1 MLSLPHKSLPSAF
14 WSYTC
19 IYVYVYIFTAYMCVS
34 IFLIKDTVICC
45 LSLYNPLLFLFYWF
59 LLPYI
64 EFFWLPPPS
73 PFVCMCMHACACVGQ
88 RRMCVCVLLHL
99 STSYFLETE
108 SLTELGVK
116 LMASKPQWASCFCPS
131 QGLQVFMWT
140 GQAFYV
146 GTRIYN
152 LVLMHLQQ
160 VHLPT
165 KSVFWPLEELLILR
179 GDTGRPGMIR

>member
-19 IYVYVYIFTAYMCVS
+19 IYVYVYIFTAYMCVF

-73 PFVCMCMHACACVGQ
+73 PFVCMCMHACTCVGQ
-88 RRMCVCVLLHL
+88 RRMCVCSAPSFNILFPWDRIPYWAWSLVDGQQAPVSLLFL
-99 STSYFLETE
+99 PLTGVTSVYVDRPSFLCRY
-108 SLTELGVK
+108 K
-116 LMASKPQWASCFCPS
+116 
-131 QGLQVFMWT
+131 
-140 GQAFYV
+140 
-146 GTRIYN
+146 N
-152 LVLMHLQQ
+152 L
-160 VHLPT
+160 
-165 KSVFWPLEELLILR
+165 
-179 GDTGRPGMIR
+179 